1 MGHRIWIS
9 EFGRWIHGVQFRDRD
24 FKIRIGRFGLG
35 FQDLGQRIW
44 FSEFGSGILDLD
56 SSMVIYRRR
65 IVICRVDVNQRA
77 LPDDAEANDHFL
89 NVHREAVICFCASSH
104 GPMIDLPHRPRTDKS

>member
-1 MGHRIWIS
+1 MDGGFR
-9 EFGRWIHGVQFRDRD
+9 EFD
-24 FKIRIGRFGLG
+24 FGIGILKFGLE
-35 FQDLGQRIW
+35 DLDLDFRTWEKIIW

-56 SSMVIYRRR
+56 SSIVIYSRR

-77 LPDDAEANDHFL
+77 LPDDAEANDRFL